1 MPDQYSSLSTIV
13 EQLSQA
19 LSSLLTKYHRKKSY
33 IGLRFEQGKR
43 EMIQINVPADDLPML
58 LQEKPSTGNDPDSG
72 KNRPEIK
79 GHAQE
84 VKDYLRKRIQ
94 EDKPWILGTLTANI
108 DPEKIEIIDLVRG
121 ICLVVLDRSIKLEI
135 TDGQH
140 RKRAIKELLE
150 SPDAEELGIADNNIP
165 ITLVLESSLRQC
177 QTDFRDM
184 AQAKG
189 LHNSLLV
196 SFGEYEGRV
205 GITKYLVEN
214 VGIFHNKTDKI
225 NKNPKKGL
233 IYTNNYLLKAV
244 SYAFTNSPE
253 DELQNLDIHY
263 TSEVLANAFNEFFSQ
278 CHQSRHIHETPTEEL
293 TLQQIEDFKD
303 HIILGRSVGIEILG
317 RLFDLCYDKERQHFQ
332 SDKIEQL
339 TKIDWSR
346 NNKLW
351 QGNVVLDSTNPKAKK
366 SYKISNTTASVRI
379 ALEKIKQQ
387 LAWILE
393 VNTSNFN

>member
-1 MPDQYSSLSTIV
+1 MPDQYSSLSAAI

-84 VKDYLRKRIQ
+84 VKDYLRKRIK
-94 EDKPWILGTLTANI
+94 EDRPWILGTLTANI
-108 DPEKIEIIDLVRG
+108 DPEKLEIIDLVRG
-121 ICLVVLDRSIKLEI
+121 ICLVVLDRSVKLEI

-150 SPDAEELGIADNNIP
+150 SPDAEELGIAENNIP
-165 ITLVLESSLRQC
+165 ITLVLEASFRQC

-184 AQAKG
+184 AQSKG
-189 LHNSLLV
+189 LHQSLLL

-214 VGIFHNKTDKI
+214 VGIFCNKTDKI

-233 IYTNNYLLKAV
+233 IYTNNYLVKAV
-244 SYAFTNSPE
+244 SYAFTNSPK
-253 DELQNLDIHY
+253 DELRNFDTHY
-263 TSEVLANAFNEFFSQ
+263 TSEILANAFNEFFSQ
-278 CHQSRHIHETPTEEL
+278 CHQTRYIHETPSEEL
-293 TLQQIEDFKD
+293 TIEEIEDFKD
-303 HIILGRSVGIEILG
+303 RMIVGRSVGIEILG
-317 RLFDLCYDKERQHFQ
+317 RLFYVCYDKERQYFQ

-346 NNKLW
+346 NNILW
-351 QGNVVLDSTNPKAKK
+351 QGNVILDTNNSEKTK

-387 LAWILE
+387 LGWIAE
-393 VNTSNFN
+393 IQSSSFN